1 MIEVKIEPLK
11 ASHIS
16 QILEIEETL
25 FPTPWTRGMF
35 EQELAEDPG
44 GDGPGSH
51 AFVAMHRGRLV
62 GYALA
67 WFVEDGVHLM
77 NIAVCKEFQRKG
89 VGRILLEDLIERAVA
104 AKKLVII
111 LEVRAG
117 NKAAH
122 EFYTRFMFIRYGV
135 RRGYY
140 ADTHE
145 DAILMAL
152 DLTELTEGRRRG
164 KEEPNAE

>member
-1 MIEVKIEPLK
+1 MIDVKIEPLK

-16 QILEIEETL
+16 QILEIEKTL

-35 EQELAEDPG
+35 EQELANDPG

-62 GYALA
+62 GYAVA

-89 VGRILLEDLIERAVA
+89 VGRVLLKDLIERAVA

-117 NKAAH
+117 NRAAL
-122 EFYTRFMFIRYGV
+122 EFYARFMFSSYGV

-152 DLTELTEGRRRG
+152 DLTELNDGRRHG
-164 KEEPNAE
+164 TEEPNAE